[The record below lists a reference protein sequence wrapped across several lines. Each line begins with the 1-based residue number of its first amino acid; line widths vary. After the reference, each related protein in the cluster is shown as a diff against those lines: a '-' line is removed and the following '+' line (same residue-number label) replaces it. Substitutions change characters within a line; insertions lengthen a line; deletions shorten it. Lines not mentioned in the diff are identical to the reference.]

1 MGRQRPAPWPGGR
14 AQVGLTR
21 GALVTFV
28 LCAACSSESRSADP
42 GQPLASN
49 AVPMPAAPLAGTRRV
64 LPGHV
69 SARTKRGS
77 DLGRMDPATR
87 LEGMTVVFAPS
98 GSRAQRDAML
108 AALQDPGS
116 PLYHRWLTP
125 ESYAA
130 RFGASSADVERVTQ
144 WLESQGFEVAGA
156 SRPRTSLRFSGTV
169 DRLERAFQ
177 TEMHRYQVGGESHF
191 ALAVEPS
198 VPVELGEVV
207 AGLRNVHDF
216 HPTPTSHPAPAY
228 KSGTSYQ
235 LAPADWA
242 RIYDVT
248 PLYQEAT
255 PLDGAGQKIAI
266 VGASAVEAND
276 VLAFRAMFG
285 LSATLPVT
293 TLVPDTGPGTN
304 GAQDYQQEASLDV
317 EWAGAIA
324 PSATVEYVF
333 VGEDRNH
340 SVDDAAL
347 YALDNAVAPI
357 VSFSYASCEG
367 DYPSIDAVD
376 FSWEGDLAAM
386 LGITFVAAA
395 GDGAAAD
402 CDETGDLALRGLSVA
417 MPASIPGALS
427 VGGTTLLA
435 EPRSRY
441 FDSTGLA
448 VSYIPE
454 LGWNETTVADAIL
467 GGTGGASSLFAKP
480 FWQVGITPADGARD
494 VPDLAFAAGD
504 NIPYVV
510 VAQGTTIGFGG
521 TSCAAPSFA
530 GVLAIINQ
538 AIGAAQPGLGNVGPV
553 LYALAG
559 SPVASSVFHDVT
571 QGSNVVPCASG
582 TPDCPASQPYQY
594 GYDAGPGYDQV
605 TGIGSVNAA
614 ALVQAWSALTPTG
627 TMLGASQGGTTEQS
641 VLTLTAAV
649 SSTGSGTVAM
659 TGDVIFYY
667 ETGVAQSGPLAVA
680 PLGSVPVTPTTSHGA
695 AAASAQLITHAPAGF
710 TGTSTIVA
718 LYSGDASYL
727 ASWSTTATVT
737 ATSNL
742 AISPDFSRV
751 PLLGTVAFT
760 SSGGV
765 PPVTWSIWQDD
776 STGTIDSASGLYAA
790 GGNGGGQDIVL
801 ARDAYGAQA
810 MAIVDVARPDGGAP
824 APGSSSSDG
833 DDAGKGVSAGPYVP
847 EDAGD
852 QQPPAAE
859 VSMPVFTSFATGG
872 GCTAA
877 GRPAAPGSAVAAL
890 AFALVGWA
898 RGRRPLKDRGPCSSR
913 TSWSARRRA
922 PRRGR

>member
-1 MGRQRPAPWPGGR
+1 
-14 AQVGLTR
+14 
-21 GALVTFV
+21 
-28 LCAACSSESRSADP
+28 
-42 GQPLASN
+42 
-49 AVPMPAAPLAGTRRV
+49 
-64 LPGHV
+64 
-69 SARTKRGS
+69 
-77 DLGRMDPATR
+77 MDPATR
-87 LEGMTVVFAPS
+87 LEGMTVVLAPS

-125 ESYAA
+125 EGYAA
-130 RFGASSADVERVTQ
+130 RFGASSADVGRVTQ
-144 WLESQGFEVAGA
+144 WLQAQGFEVTGA

-177 TEMHRYQVGGESHF
+177 TEMHRYQVGGEPHF

-198 VPVELGEVV
+198 VPAELGEVV

-216 HPTPTSHPAPAY
+216 HPAPLAHPAPAY
-228 KSGTSYQ
+228 WAGTSYQ
-235 LAPADWA
+235 LGPADWA

-248 PLYQEAT
+248 PLYQQAS
-255 PLDGAGQKIAI
+255 PLDGAGQKIAV
-266 VGASAVEAND
+266 VGATAVLADD
-276 VLAFRAMFG
+276 VLAFRSMFG
-285 LSATLPVT
+285 LSATLPVN
-293 TLVPDTGPGTN
+293 TLVPGTGPGTA
-304 GAQDYQQEASLDV
+304 GPQDYLQEASLDV
-317 EWAGAIA
+317 EWAGGIA
-324 PSATVEYVF
+324 PSATVEYVY
-333 VGEDRNH
+333 VGENRN
-340 SVDDAAL
+340 SSADDAAR
-347 YALDNAVAPI
+347 YAIDNAIAPI
-357 VSFSYASCEG
+357 VSFSYATCEG

-402 CDETGDLALRGLSVA
+402 CDETGDFAVRGLSVA
-417 MPASIPGALS
+417 MPASIPGALA

-435 EPRSRY
+435 QPRSRY

-454 LGWNETTVADAIL
+454 LGWNDTTVADAIL

-480 FWQVGITPADGARD
+480 FWQVGITPPDGARD
-494 VPDLAFAAGD
+494 VPDVAFSASD
-504 NIPYVV
+504 VSLPYIVV
-510 VAQGTTIGFGG
+510 SQGTTIGFGG
-521 TSCAAPSFA
+521 TSCPAPAFA
-530 GVLAIINQ
+530 GVLAIVDQ
-538 AIGAAQPGLGNVGPV
+538 AIGAAQPGLGNVGPL

-571 QGSNVVPCASG
+571 QGSNVVPCVPGS
-582 TPDCPASQPYQY
+582 PDCPASQPYQY

-614 ALVQAWSALTPTG
+614 ALVHAWSALSPTG
-627 TMLGASQGGTTEQS
+627 TLLSVSQGGTTENAP
-641 VLTLTAAV
+641 LTLAAAI
-649 SSTGSGTVAM
+649 SSTGAGTVAM
-659 TGDVIFYY
+659 TGEVIFYY
-667 ETGVAQSGPLAVA
+667 ETGAPSGPLTVA

-695 AAASAQLITHAPAGF
+695 AAAVAQLDTHAPAGF

-718 LYSGDASYL
+718 FYSGDASYL
-727 ASWSTTATVT
+727 ASWSTVATVT

-742 AISPDFSRV
+742 AISPDFSRI

-765 PPVTWSIWQDD
+765 PPVTWSLWQDD
-776 STGTIDSASGLYAA
+776 STGTIDPVSGSYTA
-790 GGNGGGQDIVL
+790 GGSGGGQDIVV

-810 MAIVDVARPDGGAP
+810 MAIVDVARPDGGAAP
-824 APGSSSSDG
+824 PGSSSPYG
-833 DDAGKGVSAGPYVP
+833 DDAATGGSSGPYVP
-847 EDAGD
+847 ADAGN
-852 QQPPAAE
+852 QEPPAAE

-877 GRPAAPGSAVAAL
+877 GYSAAPGSALAAL

-898 RGRRPLKDRGPCSSR
+898 RGRRRLKDRGPCSFR
-913 TSWSARRRA
+913 TSWSATRPG
-922 PRRGR
+922 PRRGPSPS

>member
-1 MGRQRPAPWPGGR
+1 MGH
-14 AQVGLTR
+14 TR
-21 GALVTFV
+21 SALVTVV
-28 LCAACSSESRSADP
+28 LCAACSSGSRSADP
-42 GQPLASN
+42 GQPLAST
-49 AVPMPAAPLAGTRRV
+49 AVPVHEAALAGARRV

-69 SARTKRGS
+69 GARTKRGN

-98 GSRAQRDAML
+98 GSRGQRDAML

-125 ESYAA
+125 EGYAA

-144 WLESQGFEVAGA
+144 WLQTQGFEVEGA
-156 SRPRTSLRFSGTV
+156 SRPRTSLRFSGTI

-177 TEMHRYQVGGESHF
+177 TEMHRYQVGGEPHF

-216 HPTPTSHPAPAY
+216 HPAPLAHPAPAPAY
-228 KSGTSYQ
+228 RTGITYQ

-248 PLYQEAT
+248 PLYQQAT

-266 VGASAVEAND
+266 AGASAVRAED

-285 LSATLPVT
+285 FSATLPVT
-293 TLVPDTGPGTN
+293 TLVPGTGPGTD
-304 GAQDYQQEASLDV
+304 GPQEYLQEASLDV

-324 PSATVEYVF
+324 PSATVEYVY

-347 YALDNAVAPI
+347 YAFDNAIAPI
-357 VSFSYASCEG
+357 VSFSYATCEG

-402 CDETGDLALRGLSVA
+402 CDENADLAVRGLSVA
-417 MPASIPGALS
+417 MPASIPGALA
-427 VGGTTLLA
+427 VGGTSLLA
-435 EPRSRY
+435 QPRSRY

-448 VSYIPE
+448 LSYIPE
-454 LGWNETTVADAIL
+454 LGWNDTTVADAIL
-467 GGTGGASSLFAKP
+467 GGTGGASSLYAKP
-480 FWQVGITPADGARD
+480 FWQVGITPGDGARD
-494 VPDLAFAAGD
+494 VPDLAFSASASL
-504 NIPYVV
+504 PYVV
-510 VAQGTTIGFGG
+510 VSQGNSVGFGG

-530 GVLAIINQ
+530 GVLAIVNQ
-538 AIGAAQPGLGNVGPV
+538 AIGAAQPGLGNAGPV

-559 SPVASSVFHDVT
+559 NPVASSVFHDVS
-571 QGSNVVPCASG
+571 QGSNVVPCLSG
-582 TPDCPASQPYQY
+582 SPDCPTSPPYQY

-627 TMLGASQGGTTEQS
+627 TMLGVSQAGTTEQS

-649 SSTGSGTVAM
+649 SSTGAGTVAM
-659 TGDVIFYY
+659 TGEVIFYY
-667 ETGVAQSGPLAVA
+667 ETGTAHGGPLAVD
-680 PLGSVPVTPTTSHGA
+680 PLGSVPVTPTTSHGT
-695 AAASAQLITHAPAGF
+695 AAASAQLITHPPAGF

-718 LYSGDASYL
+718 FYSGDASYL

-742 AISPDFSRV
+742 AISPDFSRIPV
-751 PLLGTVAFT
+751 LGTVAFT
-760 SSGGV
+760 ASGGV
-765 PPVTWSIWQDD
+765 PPVTWSLWQDD
-776 STGTIDSASGLYAA
+776 STGSIDAQSGRYAA
-790 GGNGGGQDIVL
+790 GDNGGGQDIVV

-810 MAIVDVARPDGGAP
+810 MAIVDVSRPDGGP
-824 APGSSSSDG
+824 PPPPPGSSSSAG
-833 DDAGKGVSAGPYVP
+833 DDGGLVVTGPYVP

-859 VSMPVFTSFATGG
+859 VSMPVLTSFATGG
-872 GCTAA
+872 GCTAS
-877 GRPAAPGSAVAAL
+877 GDPAAPGSAIAAL
-890 AFALVGWA
+890 ALVLVGWA
-898 RGRRPLKDRGPCSSR
+898 RGRLQLKGRAPCSSR
-913 TSWSARRRA
+913 TSWNATRPG
-922 PRRGR
+922 PRRGPSPS